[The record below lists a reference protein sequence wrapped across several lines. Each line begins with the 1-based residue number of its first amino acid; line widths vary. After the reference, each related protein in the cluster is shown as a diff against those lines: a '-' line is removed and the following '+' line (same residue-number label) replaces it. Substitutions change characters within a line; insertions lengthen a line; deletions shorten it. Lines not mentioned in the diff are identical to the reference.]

1 MNSSNK
7 PVAIVTIVL
16 IALLLCLCCLCIAS
30 AFGVLGIVS
39 NLTIDSDSE
48 LFQDFQIELPSEPT
62 PEIILDESDINLS
75 PEELNQAQET
85 LTKLN
90 ENIVP
95 INDPVELSGRL
106 GGNPDVPNLL
116 IDGNAPYAV
125 GAEKTFWVTN
135 TDTNANFQVTA
146 TLQYLGENIYFWIEN
161 GVRFRESDLNR
172 LASTFDEEIIPTNRE
187 FFGMEW
193 NPGVDGDPR
202 FYVLYAGGLGNSLA
216 GYFSSA
222 DELHPDAH
230 PYSNAHEMF
239 LINSDNVSLDDPYIY
254 GTMAHVFQQMIHWNQ
269 DRNEAT

>member
-48 LFQDFQIELPSEPT
+48 LLQDFQIELPSEPT

-125 GAEKTFWVTN
+125 GAEKTF
-135 TDTNANFQVTA
+135 
-146 TLQYLGENIYFWIEN
+146 G
-161 GVRFRESDLNR
+161 
-172 LASTFDEEIIPTNRE
+172 
-187 FFGMEW
+187 
-193 NPGVDGDPR
+193 
-202 FYVLYAGGLGNSLA
+202 
-216 GYFSSA
+216 
-222 DELHPDAH
+222 
-230 PYSNAHEMF
+230 
-239 LINSDNVSLDDPYIY
+239 
-254 GTMAHVFQQMIHWNQ
+254 
-269 DRNEAT
+269 